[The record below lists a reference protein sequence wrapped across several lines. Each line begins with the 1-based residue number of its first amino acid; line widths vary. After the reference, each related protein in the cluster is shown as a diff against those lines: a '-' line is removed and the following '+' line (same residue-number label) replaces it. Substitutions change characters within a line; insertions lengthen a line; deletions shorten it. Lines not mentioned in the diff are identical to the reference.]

1 LLKKKLQQQPKI
13 FLLFY
18 IKFVVMININFKNIT
33 EFNQAQN
40 LPEPENPLFSIGHK
54 ELNVDEIE
62 KCKLSHEEA
71 SYTNQFYVISLKNI
85 VSGEIIYGRTK
96 YDSST
101 GTMLFTAPDQTIIA
115 KDIVIS
121 SESWVIAFHEDFI
134 RGLEIQKQIKNYN
147 FFNYNVNEALHL
159 SPKEEQTIKTIFRNI
174 ETEYQNNQD
183 EFSKEIIISHLETLL
198 KYSDRFYKRQFLNRK
213 EINKNLMT
221 KFKEVLNVYF
231 ETGQQMEKGIPSLEW
246 MAGQLGIS
254 HRYMSDSI
262 KAETGRTAI
271 DQINLY
277 LIEEAKNLLLAPNA
291 SISETAY
298 QLGFEYPQYFSR
310 LFKKKVGI
318 SPREYI
324 EGAVN

>member
-1 LLKKKLQQQPKI
+1 MK
-13 FLLFY
+13 
-18 IKFVVMININFKNIT
+18 NINFKTIT

-54 ELNVDEIE
+54 KFNADEIE
-62 KCKLSHEEA
+62 NCVSSNKEV
-71 SYTNQFYVISLKNI
+71 SYSNQFYVISLKNI

-96 YDSST
+96 YDSDT
-101 GTMLFTAPDQTIIA
+101 GTLLFSAPDQTYTV

-121 SESWVIAFHEDFI
+121 SESWFIAFHEDFI
-134 RGLEIQKQIKNYN
+134 RGLEIQKRIKKYN

-159 SPKEEQTIKTIFRNI
+159 SPKEEKTIKSILKNI

-183 EFSKEIIISHLETLL
+183 EYSKEIILTHMEALL
-198 KYSDRFYKRQFLNRK
+198 TYADRFYKRQFLNRK
-213 EINKNLMT
+213 DINKALFT
-221 KFKEVLNVYF
+221 RFKEILDAYF
-231 ETGQQMEKGIPSLEW
+231 ESKQLEEKGIPTVEW
-246 MAGQLGIS
+246 LASQLGVS
-254 HRYMSDSI
+254 HRYMRDTL
-262 KAETGRTAI
+262 KAETGKTAV

-277 LIEEAKNLLLAPNA
+277 LVEEAKNLLLAPNA

-318 SPREYI
+318 SPTAYI
-324 EGAVN
+324 ENASMN

>member
-1 LLKKKLQQQPKI
+1 
-13 FLLFY
+13 
-18 IKFVVMININFKNIT
+18 MMHHINFKNIT
-33 EFNQAQN
+33 EFNLAQN

-54 ELNVDEIE
+54 KLNADEIE
-62 KCKLSHEEA
+62 NCISSNKEI
-71 SYTNQFYVISLKNI
+71 SYTNQFYIISLKNI

-96 YDSST
+96 YDCNT
-101 GTMLFTAPDQTIIA
+101 GTLLFSAPNQTYKV

-121 SESWVIAFHEDFI
+121 SEAWFMAFHEDFI
-134 RGLEIQKQIKNYN
+134 RGLDIRKLIKKCN

-159 SPKEEQTIKTIFRNI
+159 SPREEQTIKSIFQNI

-198 KYSDRFYKRQFLNRK
+198 KYADRFYKRQFLNRK

-221 KFKEVLNVYF
+221 RFIEVLDTYF
-231 ETGQQMEKGIPSLEW
+231 ESGQQTEEGIPTVNWLARE
-246 MAGQLGIS
+246 LGVS

-262 KAETGRTAI
+262 KAETGKTAV

-277 LIEEAKNLLLAPNA
+277 LVEEAKNLLLEPNA

-298 QLGFEYPQYFSR
+298 KLGFEYPQYFSR
-310 LFKKKVGI
+310 LFKKKTGT

-324 EGAVN
+324 EKASMN